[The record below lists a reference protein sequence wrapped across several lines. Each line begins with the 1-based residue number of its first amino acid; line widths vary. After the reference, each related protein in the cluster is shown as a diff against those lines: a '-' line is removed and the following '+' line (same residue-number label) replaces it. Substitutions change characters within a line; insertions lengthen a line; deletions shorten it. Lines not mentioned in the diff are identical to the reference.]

1 MGEYQHYRFDEFRPG
16 VVAGVALPGGAGLSN
31 TGIVRLE
38 PGSVLFDTT
47 LSPAA
52 FREVLGESRERTGG
66 TPTAVANSHWHL
78 DHILG
83 NQEVA
88 HLSIYAT
95 ERTVEIVTERRESL
109 QNELRPATLER
120 DIRELEAQRDRE
132 SSPAARA
139 HYDLVLAMHRALLRQ
154 AAEMRVT
161 PPNQPFRDRLR
172 LPGAAG
178 AELVTFGGGH
188 TESDAVLFLPQPRVL
203 FAGDLVV
210 VGTHP
215 NVTSG
220 DPEQWLRILERI
232 RQLGV
237 EKIVPGHGPVAGPE
251 ALDSVAE
258 YLETLLHLGEEDRPP
273 ELPERYRSWTSPEQ
287 FQENW
292 KYLRQRG
299 SSA

>member
-1 MGEYQHYRFDEFRPG
+1 MAEYHHYRVDEVRAG
-16 VVAGVALPGGAGLSN
+16 VVAGIALPGGAGLSN
-31 TGIVRLE
+31 SGIVRLE
-38 PGSVLFDTT
+38 PGSVIFDTT

-95 ERTVEIVTERRESL
+95 ERTLEILRERREAL
-109 QNELRPATLER
+109 QNEIRPASLEK
-120 DIRELEAQRDRE
+120 DIRELEAQRDRA
-132 SSPAARA
+132 SSPAVRD
-139 HYDLVLAMHRALLRQ
+139 HYESVLAMNRALFRQ
-154 AAEMRVT
+154 AAEIRVT

-188 TESDAVLFLPQPRVL
+188 TESDAVLFLPRQRVL

-210 VGTHP
+210 VKTHP
-215 NVTSG
+215 NITSG
-220 DPEQWLRILERI
+220 DPEQWLRILERM

-237 EKIVPGHGPVAGPE
+237 ERIVPGHGPVVGPE

-258 YLETLLHLGEEDRPP
+258 YLETLLQIGEEEHPP
-273 ELPERYRSWTSPEQ
+273 EIPERYRSWTWPEQ

-292 KYLRQRG
+292 EYLRRR

>member
-1 MGEYQHYRFDEFRPG
+1 MAEYHHYRFDEVRPG
-16 VVAGVALPGGAGLSN
+16 VVAGIALPGGAGLSN
-31 TGIVRLE
+31 SGIVRLE
-38 PGSVLFDTT
+38 PGSVIFDTT

-95 ERTVEIVTERRESL
+95 ERTLEILRERREAL
-109 QNELRPATLER
+109 QNEIRPASLEK
-120 DIRELEAQRDRE
+120 DIRELEAQRDRA
-132 SSPAARA
+132 SSPAVRD
-139 HYDLVLAMHRALLRQ
+139 HYESVLAMNRALFRQ
-154 AAEMRVT
+154 AAEIRVT

-188 TESDAVLFLPQPRVL
+188 TESDAVLFLPRQRVL

-210 VGTHP
+210 VKTHP
-215 NVTSG
+215 NITSG
-220 DPEQWLRILERI
+220 DPDQWLRILERM
-232 RQLGV
+232 RRLGV
-237 EKIVPGHGPVAGPE
+237 ERIVPGHGPVVGPE

-258 YLETLLHLGEEDRPP
+258 YLETLLRLGEEEHPP
-273 ELPERYRSWTSPEQ
+273 EIPERYRSWTGPEQ

-292 KYLRQRG
+292 EYLRRR

>member
-1 MGEYQHYRFDEFRPG
+1 MAEYHHYRFDEVRPG
-16 VVAGVALPGGAGLSN
+16 VVAGIALPGGAGLSN
-31 TGIVRLE
+31 SGIVRLE
-38 PGSVLFDTT
+38 PGSVIFDTT

-88 HLSIYAT
+88 HLSTYAT
-95 ERTVEIVTERRESL
+95 ERTLEILRERREAL
-109 QNELRPATLER
+109 QNEIRPATLEK
-120 DIRELEAQRDRE
+120 DIRELEARRDRA
-132 SSPAARA
+132 SSPALRD
-139 HYDLVLAMHRALLRQ
+139 HYDTVLSMNRALLRQ
-154 AAEMRVT
+154 AAEIRVT

-188 TESDAVLFLPQPRVL
+188 TESDAVLFLPQQRVL

-220 DPEQWLRILERI
+220 DPEQWLRILERM
-232 RQLGV
+232 RRLGV
-237 EKIVPGHGPVAGPE
+237 ERIVPGHGPVVGPE

-258 YLETLLHLGEEDRPP
+258 YLETLLRLGEEEHPP
-273 ELPERYRSWTSPEQ
+273 EIPERYRSWTGPEQ

-292 KYLRQRG
+292 EYLRRR

>member
-1 MGEYQHYRFDEFRPG
+1 MAEYHHYRFDEVRPG
-16 VVAGVALPGGAGLSN
+16 VVAGIALPGGAGLSN
-31 TGIVRLE
+31 SGIVRLE
-38 PGSVLFDTT
+38 PGSVIFDTT

-95 ERTVEIVTERRESL
+95 ERTLEILRERREAL
-109 QNELRPATLER
+109 QNEIRPASLEK
-120 DIRELEAQRDRE
+120 DIRELEAQRDRA
-132 SSPAARA
+132 SSPAVRD
-139 HYDLVLAMHRALLRQ
+139 HYESVLAMNRALFRQ
-154 AAEMRVT
+154 AAEIRVT

-188 TESDAVLFLPQPRVL
+188 TESDAVLFLPRQRVL

-210 VGTHP
+210 VKTHP
-215 NVTSG
+215 NITSG
-220 DPEQWLRILERI
+220 DPEQWLRILERM

-237 EKIVPGHGPVAGPE
+237 ERIVPGHGPVVGPE

-258 YLETLLHLGEEDRPP
+258 YLETLLQIGEEEHPP
-273 ELPERYRSWTSPEQ
+273 EIPERYRSWTWPEQ

-292 KYLRQRG
+292 EYLRRR